1 MHRDGARPADGF
13 WRGMPTPSLPPKR
26 ALAPPPRLRA
36 KHASFCAL
44 CAGPSSPAS
53 SDDGRNFDV
62 LKNCANLFT
71 FMHDSKNIKTGRD
84 TMKIVIQEPDL
95 SNGFDEADIFNRK
108 KLFHQIVRLIQNS
121 PRKSLVFAL
130 DDKWGNG
137 KTTFVKML
145 QSEIAKAENY
155 AIDAIYFDAFEN
167 DYQNDPFISL
177 SSLLY
182 SHVESKKTKGKK
194 VGDKILSGI
203 KKVGSNLLLNSS
215 KFALT
220 AISGG
225 IISANKIDGIGEV
238 ITDSLKSDVEGF
250 IEGRI
255 KSINNEK
262 KDIADFKESLKE
274 IITVTNNK
282 TLVIIDEL
290 DRARPDYAL
299 DLLERIK
306 HLFSVDGLVFLLVMN
321 REQFEKGI
329 LCRYGNIDSRIY
341 LNKFIHY
348 WFSLPK
354 KTVFSKHV
362 VLGKSSTTNLDYISH
377 VLEKNNI
384 RSFHPSGVFI
394 RILSFLIDRNNASL
408 REVERCLSVL
418 AVVDN
423 PKEFNTITN
432 NYYNAGLALVVFLK
446 VFNPVL
452 LEDLI
457 SREINHSDF
466 MQKLK
471 IHFPDTQVNIIDHNH
486 LSFLTTLVRYHFLSN
501 EELRHIRLN
510 KDKWIVDIENTTVHN
525 LRTMIIEDIAS
536 SIDNMHIS

>member
-1 MHRDGARPADGF
+1 
-13 WRGMPTPSLPPKR
+13 SLPPKR
-26 ALAPPPRLRA
+26 ALAPPPRLRP
-36 KHASFCAL
+36 KPASFCAL
-44 CAGPSSPAS
+44 CADRPSPAS
-53 SDDGRNFDV
+53 SDDGPNFDV

-71 FMHDSKNIKTGRD
+71 FMRGSKNIKTGRD
-84 TMKIVIQEPDL
+84 GMKIVIQEPDL

-108 KLFHQIVRLIQNS
+108 KLFHQIVRLIQSS
-121 PRKSLVFAL
+121 PQKSLVFAL

-137 KTTFVKML
+137 KTTFVKMF
-145 QSEIAKAENY
+145 QSEIEKVDSY

-167 DYQNDPFISL
+167 DYQSDPFISL

-182 SHVESKKTKGKK
+182 SHVESKKTKGKM

-203 KKVGSNLLLNSS
+203 KKVGSNLLLNGS

-225 IISANKIDGIGEV
+225 IISSNKIDGIGEV

-250 IEGRI
+250 IEDRI

-262 KDIADFKESLKE
+262 KDINDFKESLKE

-282 TLVIIDEL
+282 TLIIIDEL

-321 REQFEKGI
+321 REQFEKSI
-329 LCRYGNIDSRIY
+329 SCRYGNIDSRMY

-354 KTVFSKHV
+354 KTVSSKHV
-362 VLGKSSTTNLDYISH
+362 VLGKSPTTNFDYISH
-377 VLEKNNI
+377 VLEKSNI
-384 RSFHPSGVFI
+384 TSFHPSGVFI

-423 PKEFNTITN
+423 PKEFNAITN

-446 VFNPVL
+446 VFNPAL
-452 LEDLI
+452 LEELI
-457 SREINHSDF
+457 FRETNYSDF
-466 MQKLK
+466 MSKLK
-471 IHFPDTQVNIIDHNH
+471 TNFPDTQSNIITQSH
-486 LSFLTTLVRYHFLSN
+486 LSFLTSLVRYHFLSN
-501 EELRHIRLN
+501 EELRHMRLS
-510 KDKWIVDIENTTVHN
+510 KDQWIIDIENTTVHN

-536 SIDNMHIS
+536 SIDNMHIN

>member
-1 MHRDGARPADGF
+1 
-13 WRGMPTPSLPPKR
+13 
-26 ALAPPPRLRA
+26 
-36 KHASFCAL
+36 
-44 CAGPSSPAS
+44 
-53 SDDGRNFDV
+53 
-62 LKNCANLFT
+62 
-71 FMHDSKNIKTGRD
+71 
-84 TMKIVIQEPDL
+84 MKIVIQEPDL
-95 SNGFDEADIFNRK
+95 SNGFDEVDIFNRK
-108 KLFHQIVRLIQNS
+108 KLFHQIVRLIEDS
-121 PRKSLVFAL
+121 PKKSLVFAL

-145 QSEIAKAENY
+145 QAEIAKENNY

-167 DYQNDPFISL
+167 DYQSDPFISL

-203 KKVGSNLLLNSS
+203 KKVGSNLLLNGS

-220 AISGG
+220 AVSGG

-238 ITDSLKSDVEGF
+238 ITDSLKSEVEGF
-250 IEGRI
+250 IESRI
-255 KSINNEK
+255 KSTNNEK

-274 IITVTNNK
+274 IIKVTNNK
-282 TLVIIDEL
+282 TLIIIDEL

-306 HLFSVDGLVFLLVMN
+306 HLFSVDGLIFLLVMN

-329 LCRYGNIDSRIY
+329 LRRYGDIDSRLY
-341 LNKFIHY
+341 LNKFIHC

-354 KTVFSKHV
+354 KNAFSKHV
-362 VLGKSSTTNLDYISH
+362 ILGNSPTTTFDYISH

-384 RSFHPSGVFI
+384 NSFSSSGAFI
-394 RILSFLIDRNNASL
+394 RILSYLIDRNNGSL
-408 REVERCLSVL
+408 REIERCLSVL

-423 PKEFNTITN
+423 PYELNKITN

-446 VFNPVL
+446 VFNPIL
-452 LEDLI
+452 LESLI
-457 SREINHSDF
+457 THEINHSDF
-466 MQKLK
+466 TFKLK
-471 IHFPDTQVNIIDHNH
+471 ISLPIIKDNIITQNH
-486 LSFLTTLVRYHFLSN
+486 LNFLTSLIRYHFLSN
-501 EELRHIRLN
+501 EELRHARLKN
-510 KDKWIVDIENTTVHN
+510 EEWIIDIEN
-525 LRTMIIEDIAS
+525 LRVNSLRAMIIEDIAS